1 MELKAIY
8 SKADGRGAKYSTLA
22 QLEVHWKESAPAY
35 DVKVR
40 DAPCHEAV
48 TGKRLMLDDASL
60 DQLVGEHCFVSMQLL
75 LLQAVV

>member
-1 MELKAIY
+1 MRVMPVCQALC
-8 SKADGRGAKYSTLA
+8 
-22 QLEVHWKESAPAY
+22 
-35 DVKVR
+35 
-40 DAPCHEAV
+40 APCHEAV